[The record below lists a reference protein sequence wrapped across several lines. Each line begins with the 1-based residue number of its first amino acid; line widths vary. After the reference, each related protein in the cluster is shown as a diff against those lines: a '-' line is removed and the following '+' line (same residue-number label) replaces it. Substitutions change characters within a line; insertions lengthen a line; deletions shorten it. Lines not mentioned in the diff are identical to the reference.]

1 MIKSD
6 KLPTLTP
13 PELRL
18 VSLIAC
24 QAINRRPFQ
33 GQDGLLSPMH
43 FVLTSPMYHLL
54 ELGPGPD
61 GRIDFKNSYQ
71 KLGRYLNIFKETR
84 RSMLKAESQ
93 NFMKKRF
100 YGNKNKD
107 LHGVQEGDL
116 VFVDY
121 EQKLGTFDYGIVKSI
136 EGSNA
141 TCIFRYYNEK
151 VIPVSILYSLS
162 PKKFSMADE

>member
-1 MIKSD
+1 
-6 KLPTLTP
+6 
-13 PELRL
+13 
-18 VSLIAC
+18 
-24 QAINRRPFQ
+24 
-33 GQDGLLSPMH
+33 
-43 FVLTSPMYHLL
+43 
-54 ELGPGPD
+54 
-61 GRIDFKNSYQ
+61 
-71 KLGRYLNIFKETR
+71 
-84 RSMLKAESQ
+84 MLKAESQ

-141 TCIFRYYNEK
+141 TCTFRDYNEK
-151 VIPVSILYSLS
+151 VIPISILYSLS